1 MSNDSTPSTP
11 STPSTRYA
19 FPTLYGREKSG
30 KIKVWN
36 AEIFLNPDLTAYA
49 LITYGQEDGKMQET
63 RRDYATGKNIGKSN
77 ETSPYQQC
85 MSETERKWLDKRDKE
100 GYVEDREQGNKNE
113 EKTDKDTPIYPMLAQ
128 TYDPLSNVKKKKGI
142 SYPCFIQP
150 KIDGLRCI
158 MYMSPTTNTVVSQSR
173 TGGHF
178 TTMGHLSAILLPFF
192 KQHPDWAI
200 DGELFTW
207 NYPFEELA
215 GLIKKTKLSFS
226 DLEKL
231 KRVDYHIYDAVC
243 LSHPELSF
251 SERWKFIMTH
261 LPSDPRLVKVQTERV
276 EDIPE
281 FRETF
286 SRYVEIGWEGVML
299 RNMEGPYL
307 TNYRSHDLQKY
318 KEMVEEEFPI
328 VGWKEGDGRDKG
340 TVIWLCKTPDEIEF
354 SVRPRGTVEQRRE
367 WFDEG
372 EKYVG
377 KQLTVIFQEKSEKG
391 VPRFPV
397 GKAVR
402 DGY

>member
-1 MSNDSTPSTP
+1 MSIDI
-11 STPSTRYA
+11 RHA

-30 KIKVWN
+30 KVKVWN
-36 AEIFLNPDLTAYA
+36 AETFLNHDSTAYA
-49 LITYGQEDGKMQET
+49 LISYGQEDGKMQET

-100 GYVEDREQGNKNE
+100 GYVEDRAELDNGQPHND
-113 EKTDKDTPIYPMLAQ
+113 DKGGKDAPIYPMLAQ
-128 TYDPLSNVKKKKGI
+128 TYDPVANLKKKKGI
-142 SYPCFIQP
+142 TYPCFIQP
-150 KIDGLRCI
+150 KIDGLRCV
-158 MYMSPTTNTVVSQSR
+158 MYLSPITNTVVTQSR

-178 TTMGHLSAILLPFF
+178 TTMGHLSTLLLPFF
-192 KQHPDWAI
+192 TSNSGWAI

-215 GLIKKTKLSFS
+215 GLIKKTKLSAE

-231 KRVDYHIYDAVC
+231 RRVDYHIYDAVC
-243 LSHPELSF
+243 LTRPELSF
-251 SERWKFIMTH
+251 AERWAFLTAH
-261 LPSDPRLVKVQTERV
+261 LPVHPKLVKVQTERV
-276 EDIPE
+276 DSTPA

-299 RNMEGPYL
+299 RNADGPYL
-307 TNYRSHDLQKY
+307 ANYRSHDLQKY
-318 KEMVEEEFPI
+318 KEMMEEEFPI

-340 TVIWLCKTPDEIEF
+340 TVIWLCKTSNDIEF

-367 WFDEG
+367 WFQEG